1 MEGCSLA
8 DARRQGV
15 GPTRAAKRAID
26 FEGPS
31 AILFESPCVQLV
43 KPKESVSVNTDTC
56 TGCKKCIT
64 EIGCPGLGFDQ
75 TRKGAKS
82 KDRGQA
88 FVDASLCNGC
98 GLCVQVCPFKAI
110 ELPGNAEER
119 RPMRNV
125 LLTGVGGQGTVLAA
139 KVLAQ
144 AAQAKGWQVRTAET
158 IGMAQ
163 RGGSVVSHV
172 RMGDNGE
179 EVIAPLVAKGT
190 ADMIIAFEPAEA
202 ARVLPYLAPDGVM
215 VSATTSIQPITAA
228 LSTEPYLA
236 EATIASLDERLN
248 KCAAAPARFVL
259 VDDESVL
266 SQVGNRKALNT
277 VLLAFA
283 LKTGHLPLSLDDLR
297 DAIRACVKPRF
308 VELNLAA
315 IDLVE
320 SKE

>member
-1 MEGCSLA
+1 
-8 DARRQGV
+8 
-15 GPTRAAKRAID
+15 
-26 FEGPS
+26 
-31 AILFESPCVQLV
+31 
-43 KPKESVSVNTDTC
+43 
-56 TGCKKCIT
+56 
-64 EIGCPGLGFDQ
+64 
-75 TRKGAKS
+75 
-82 KDRGQA
+82 
-88 FVDASLCNGC
+88 
-98 GLCVQVCPFKAI
+98 
-110 ELPGNAEER
+110 
-119 RPMRNV
+119 MRNV

-236 EATIASLDERLN
+236 EATIASLRGRLN
-248 KCAAAPARFVL
+248 GCAAAPARFVL
-259 VDDESVL
+259 VDDEAVL
-266 SQVGNRKALNT
+266 SQVENRKALNT

-297 DAIRACVKPRF
+297 DAIRVCVKPRF

>member
-1 MEGCSLA
+1 
-8 DARRQGV
+8 
-15 GPTRAAKRAID
+15 
-26 FEGPS
+26 
-31 AILFESPCVQLV
+31 
-43 KPKESVSVNTDTC
+43 
-56 TGCKKCIT
+56 
-64 EIGCPGLGFDQ
+64 
-75 TRKGAKS
+75 
-82 KDRGQA
+82 
-88 FVDASLCNGC
+88 
-98 GLCVQVCPFKAI
+98 
-110 ELPGNAEER
+110 
-119 RPMRNV
+119 MRNV

-248 KCAAAPARFVL
+248 ECTAAPARFVL
-259 VDDESVL
+259 VDDEAVL
-266 SQVGNRKALNT
+266 SQVGKRKALNT

-297 DAIRACVKPRF
+297 DAVRACVKPRF

>member
-1 MEGCSLA
+1 
-8 DARRQGV
+8 
-15 GPTRAAKRAID
+15 
-26 FEGPS
+26 
-31 AILFESPCVQLV
+31 
-43 KPKESVSVNTDTC
+43 
-56 TGCKKCIT
+56 
-64 EIGCPGLGFDQ
+64 
-75 TRKGAKS
+75 
-82 KDRGQA
+82 
-88 FVDASLCNGC
+88 
-98 GLCVQVCPFKAI
+98 
-110 ELPGNAEER
+110 
-119 RPMRNV
+119 MRNV

-172 RMGDNGE
+172 RMGDSGE

-236 EATIASLDERLN
+236 EATIASLRGRLN
-248 KCAAAPARFVL
+248 GSAEAPARFVL
-259 VDDESVL
+259 VDDEAVL

-283 LKTGHLPLSLDDLR
+283 LKTGHLPLSLGDLR

>member
-1 MEGCSLA
+1 
-8 DARRQGV
+8 
-15 GPTRAAKRAID
+15 
-26 FEGPS
+26 
-31 AILFESPCVQLV
+31 
-43 KPKESVSVNTDTC
+43 
-56 TGCKKCIT
+56 
-64 EIGCPGLGFDQ
+64 
-75 TRKGAKS
+75 
-82 KDRGQA
+82 
-88 FVDASLCNGC
+88 
-98 GLCVQVCPFKAI
+98 
-110 ELPGNAEER
+110 
-119 RPMRNV
+119 MRNV

-179 EVIAPLVAKGT
+179 EVIAPLVTKGT

-248 KCAAAPARFVL
+248 ECAAAPARFVL
-259 VDDESVL
+259 VDDEAVL

>member
-1 MEGCSLA
+1 
-8 DARRQGV
+8 
-15 GPTRAAKRAID
+15 
-26 FEGPS
+26 
-31 AILFESPCVQLV
+31 
-43 KPKESVSVNTDTC
+43 
-56 TGCKKCIT
+56 
-64 EIGCPGLGFDQ
+64 
-75 TRKGAKS
+75 
-82 KDRGQA
+82 
-88 FVDASLCNGC
+88 
-98 GLCVQVCPFKAI
+98 
-110 ELPGNAEER
+110 
-119 RPMRNV
+119 MRNV

-215 VSATTSIQPITAA
+215 VSATTSIQPIMAA

-248 KCAAAPARFVL
+248 ECAEASARFVL
-259 VDDESVL
+259 VDDEAVL

-297 DAIRACVKPRF
+297 DAVRACVKPRF

>member
-1 MEGCSLA
+1 
-8 DARRQGV
+8 
-15 GPTRAAKRAID
+15 
-26 FEGPS
+26 
-31 AILFESPCVQLV
+31 
-43 KPKESVSVNTDTC
+43 
-56 TGCKKCIT
+56 
-64 EIGCPGLGFDQ
+64 
-75 TRKGAKS
+75 
-82 KDRGQA
+82 
-88 FVDASLCNGC
+88 
-98 GLCVQVCPFKAI
+98 
-110 ELPGNAEER
+110 
-119 RPMRNV
+119 MRNV

-190 ADMIIAFEPAEA
+190 ADMIVAFEPAEA

-228 LSTEPYLA
+228 LSSEPYLA
-236 EATIASLDERLN
+236 ETTIASLDERFN
-248 KCAAAPARFVL
+248 GSAEAPARFVL
-259 VDDESVL
+259 VDDEAVL

>member
-1 MEGCSLA
+1 
-8 DARRQGV
+8 
-15 GPTRAAKRAID
+15 
-26 FEGPS
+26 
-31 AILFESPCVQLV
+31 
-43 KPKESVSVNTDTC
+43 
-56 TGCKKCIT
+56 
-64 EIGCPGLGFDQ
+64 
-75 TRKGAKS
+75 
-82 KDRGQA
+82 
-88 FVDASLCNGC
+88 
-98 GLCVQVCPFKAI
+98 
-110 ELPGNAEER
+110 
-119 RPMRNV
+119 MRNV

-172 RMGDNGE
+172 RMGDDGE

-236 EATIASLDERLN
+236 KATVASLEKRLN
-248 KCAAAPARFVL
+248 VRAEAPAHFVL
-259 VDDESVL
+259 VDDEAVL

>member
-1 MEGCSLA
+1 
-8 DARRQGV
+8 
-15 GPTRAAKRAID
+15 
-26 FEGPS
+26 
-31 AILFESPCVQLV
+31 
-43 KPKESVSVNTDTC
+43 
-56 TGCKKCIT
+56 
-64 EIGCPGLGFDQ
+64 
-75 TRKGAKS
+75 
-82 KDRGQA
+82 
-88 FVDASLCNGC
+88 
-98 GLCVQVCPFKAI
+98 
-110 ELPGNAEER
+110 
-119 RPMRNV
+119 MRNV

-202 ARVLPYLAPDGVM
+202 ARVLPYLASDGVM

-236 EATIASLDERLN
+236 EATIASLRGRLN
-248 KCAAAPARFVL
+248 GSVEAPARFVL
-259 VDDESVL
+259 VDDEAVL

-297 DAIRACVKPRF
+297 DAIRACVKPWF

>member
-1 MEGCSLA
+1 
-8 DARRQGV
+8 
-15 GPTRAAKRAID
+15 
-26 FEGPS
+26 
-31 AILFESPCVQLV
+31 
-43 KPKESVSVNTDTC
+43 
-56 TGCKKCIT
+56 
-64 EIGCPGLGFDQ
+64 
-75 TRKGAKS
+75 
-82 KDRGQA
+82 
-88 FVDASLCNGC
+88 
-98 GLCVQVCPFKAI
+98 
-110 ELPGNAEER
+110 
-119 RPMRNV
+119 MRNV

-172 RMGDNGE
+172 RMGDDGE

-228 LSTEPYLA
+228 LSSEPYLA
-236 EATIASLDERLN
+236 ETTIALLGKRLN
-248 KCAAAPARFVL
+248 VCAAAPARFVL
-259 VDDESVL
+259 VDDEAVL

-297 DAIRACVKPRF
+297 DAIRTCVKPRF

>member
-1 MEGCSLA
+1 
-8 DARRQGV
+8 
-15 GPTRAAKRAID
+15 
-26 FEGPS
+26 
-31 AILFESPCVQLV
+31 
-43 KPKESVSVNTDTC
+43 
-56 TGCKKCIT
+56 
-64 EIGCPGLGFDQ
+64 
-75 TRKGAKS
+75 
-82 KDRGQA
+82 
-88 FVDASLCNGC
+88 
-98 GLCVQVCPFKAI
+98 
-110 ELPGNAEER
+110 
-119 RPMRNV
+119 MRNV

-144 AAQAKGWQVRTAET
+144 AARAKGWQVRTAET

-236 EATIASLDERLN
+236 EATIASLRGRLN
-248 KCAAAPARFVL
+248 GCAAAPARFVL
-259 VDDESVL
+259 VDDEAVL
-266 SQVGNRKALNT
+266 SQVENRKALNT

-308 VELNLAA
+308 VELNLVA

>member
-1 MEGCSLA
+1 
-8 DARRQGV
+8 
-15 GPTRAAKRAID
+15 
-26 FEGPS
+26 
-31 AILFESPCVQLV
+31 
-43 KPKESVSVNTDTC
+43 
-56 TGCKKCIT
+56 
-64 EIGCPGLGFDQ
+64 
-75 TRKGAKS
+75 
-82 KDRGQA
+82 
-88 FVDASLCNGC
+88 
-98 GLCVQVCPFKAI
+98 
-110 ELPGNAEER
+110 
-119 RPMRNV
+119 MRNV
-125 LLTGVGGQGTVLAA
+125 LLTGVGGQGTGLAA

-172 RMGDNGE
+172 RMSDNGE

-228 LSTEPYLA
+228 LSSEPYLA
-236 EATIASLDERLN
+236 ETTIASLDERLN
-248 KCAAAPARFVL
+248 ECAAAPARFVL
-259 VDDESVL
+259 VDDEAVL

-297 DAIRACVKPRF
+297 DAVRACVKPRF
-308 VELNLAA
+308 VKLNLAA

>member
-1 MEGCSLA
+1 
-8 DARRQGV
+8 
-15 GPTRAAKRAID
+15 
-26 FEGPS
+26 
-31 AILFESPCVQLV
+31 
-43 KPKESVSVNTDTC
+43 
-56 TGCKKCIT
+56 
-64 EIGCPGLGFDQ
+64 
-75 TRKGAKS
+75 
-82 KDRGQA
+82 
-88 FVDASLCNGC
+88 
-98 GLCVQVCPFKAI
+98 
-110 ELPGNAEER
+110 
-119 RPMRNV
+119 MRNV

-228 LSTEPYLA
+228 LSTDPYLA
-236 EATIASLDERLN
+236 EATIASLRGRLN
-248 KCAAAPARFVL
+248 GSAEAPARFVH
-259 VDDESVL
+259 VDDEAVL
-266 SQVGNRKALNT
+266 SQVENRKALNT

-308 VELNLAA
+308 VDLNLAA

>member
-1 MEGCSLA
+1 
-8 DARRQGV
+8 
-15 GPTRAAKRAID
+15 
-26 FEGPS
+26 
-31 AILFESPCVQLV
+31 
-43 KPKESVSVNTDTC
+43 
-56 TGCKKCIT
+56 
-64 EIGCPGLGFDQ
+64 
-75 TRKGAKS
+75 
-82 KDRGQA
+82 
-88 FVDASLCNGC
+88 
-98 GLCVQVCPFKAI
+98 
-110 ELPGNAEER
+110 
-119 RPMRNV
+119 MRNV

-236 EATIASLDERLN
+236 EATIASLRGRLYG
-248 KCAAAPARFVL
+248 CAAAPARFVL
-259 VDDESVL
+259 VDDEAVL
-266 SQVGNRKALNT
+266 SQVENRKALNT

>member
-1 MEGCSLA
+1 
-8 DARRQGV
+8 
-15 GPTRAAKRAID
+15 
-26 FEGPS
+26 
-31 AILFESPCVQLV
+31 
-43 KPKESVSVNTDTC
+43 
-56 TGCKKCIT
+56 
-64 EIGCPGLGFDQ
+64 
-75 TRKGAKS
+75 
-82 KDRGQA
+82 
-88 FVDASLCNGC
+88 
-98 GLCVQVCPFKAI
+98 
-110 ELPGNAEER
+110 
-119 RPMRNV
+119 MRNV

-190 ADMIIAFEPAEA
+190 ADMIIAFELAEA

-228 LSTEPYLA
+228 LSSEPYLA
-236 EATIASLDERLN
+236 KATVTSLEKRLN
-248 KCAAAPARFVL
+248 VRAGEPARFVL
-259 VDDESVL
+259 VDDEAVL

-297 DAIRACVKPRF
+297 DAVRACVKPRF

>member
-1 MEGCSLA
+1 
-8 DARRQGV
+8 
-15 GPTRAAKRAID
+15 
-26 FEGPS
+26 
-31 AILFESPCVQLV
+31 
-43 KPKESVSVNTDTC
+43 
-56 TGCKKCIT
+56 
-64 EIGCPGLGFDQ
+64 
-75 TRKGAKS
+75 
-82 KDRGQA
+82 
-88 FVDASLCNGC
+88 
-98 GLCVQVCPFKAI
+98 
-110 ELPGNAEER
+110 
-119 RPMRNV
+119 MRNV

-190 ADMIIAFEPAEA
+190 VDMIIAFEPAEA

-236 EATIASLDERLN
+236 EATIASLRGRLN
-248 KCAAAPARFVL
+248 GCAAAPARFVL
-259 VDDESVL
+259 VDDEAVL
-266 SQVGNRKALNT
+266 SQVENRKALNT